1 MEKNSPRKTNHRL
14 FDVRAGEWAELL
26 LTATPLF
33 LALFTFWVF
42 KPLKRGLFLGYYKAH
57 PLTFFG
63 WTLSGAETEQLAKV
77 ANVGG
82 AYLLMVLLAWLGYR
96 FKRREVIAGL
106 SVVAMML
113 TAFFAFAADA
123 PSAWTVW
130 AFYIFSDLFNTTS
143 LVLFWA
149 FVNDAFTAERATRL
163 YGLIGLGGVL
173 GGLAGSSVARWG
185 VPGFGREAVLWLCV
199 LLILLLGL
207 FGLRVLSRSAFGA
220 RPAAQV
226 SFSGFQKYDA
236 ELTLPK
242 LLEGRASLNVYGV
255 HHNYPQLQ
263 YYGSGA
269 DSLKGNRTNYRL
281 EDTALD
287 VTFGVQPIPHLR
299 ELTIAAST
307 GYVWNNVG
315 PGTNNQWASTEKVFT
330 PAQAIGVDQQTDF
343 FRYGGFAQFDWRD
356 NPGGPRRG
364 GYYLAQVSRYED
376 RKRKLHDFTRL
387 DLELQQYLPF
397 FNERRVI
404 ALRARTTL
412 TDTKAGQSVP
422 FYLQPTLGGL
432 DTLRGYRPFR
442 FADNNSLLLSAEYRY
457 EVFSGLDMALF
468 ADAGKVTARRGQIN
482 FKDLESSVGFGF
494 RFNVRNN
501 VFMRVETA
509 FSHEGFQVIVRF
521 NPVFRTG
528 PTRTSSSQ
536 GEF

>member
-1 MEKNSPRKTNHRL
+1 MTQHNPDFGHAKAGQTSIALVMLLLCIFGWPRPLVAQEVGGGGTTMPETRTAEIEAARHRKASTTQPETNSRL
-14 FDVRAGEWAELL
+14 EQRLIWIKESRVLERFTGGIGGLRLKLGGMAAGGGFAIGPEYARDDLKEGHVRVRA
-26 LTATPLF
+26 
-33 LALFTFWVF
+33 
-42 KPLKRGLFLGYYKAH
+42 
-57 PLTFFG
+57 
-63 WTLSGAETEQLAKV
+63 
-77 ANVGG
+77 
-82 AYLLMVLLAWLGYR
+82 
-96 FKRREVIAGL
+96 
-106 SVVAMML
+106 
-113 TAFFAFAADA
+113 
-123 PSAWTVW
+123 
-130 AFYIFSDLFNTTS
+130 
-143 LVLFWA
+143 
-149 FVNDAFTAERATRL
+149 
-163 YGLIGLGGVL
+163 
-173 GGLAGSSVARWG
+173 
-185 VPGFGREAVLWLCV
+185 
-199 LLILLLGL
+199 
-207 FGLRVLSRSAFGA
+207 
-220 RPAAQV
+220 AAQA
-226 SFSGFQKYDA
+226 SLSGFQKYDA

-242 LLEGRASLNVYGV
+242 LFEGRAALNIYGV

-263 YYGSGA
+263 YYGPGP

-281 EDTALD
+281 EDTAID
-287 VTFGVQPIPHLR
+287 VTFSVTPLPHLR
-299 ELTIAAST
+299 ELTIAGSA

-315 PGTNNQWASTEKVFT
+315 PGTNKQWASTEKVFT
-330 PAQAIGVDQQTDF
+330 PVQAIGIDQQTDF
-343 FRYGGFAQFDWRD
+343 FRYGGHAQFDWRD

-364 GYYLAQVSRYED
+364 GYYLAQVSRYAD

-412 TDTKAGQSVP
+412 TDTKAGQTVP
-422 FYLQPTLGGL
+422 FYLQPTLGGP

-457 EVFSGLDMALF
+457 EVFSGLDMAVF
-468 ADAGKVTARRGQIN
+468 ADAGKVTPRREQIN